1 MLLRLNQRI
10 TINGKQLPFVEAVEI
25 IDSRNKF
32 TNTCVLTIPN
42 RIPSRDNRISDI
54 IEKGSP
60 VKVELGYFPNLFTEF
75 EGYVSEVVPEKLAI
89 IKCENAAYNIKRQ
102 SIGQDIIQ
110 KSTTLKNLIGAIYTG
125 EALIEDTNIG
135 DFSVGATNTVIDV
148 LAELQDKYKIYS
160 YFRGDV
166 LVVGATADTR
176 TKQTITADFQRNV
189 PEGESNF
196 NFKEAN
202 ADRIV
207 VKVSSIN
214 RAGTISEIYAY
225 YDNTPAEIVYS
236 GVAPATGAVNEFN
249 IGGQSDFETE
259 DLKELARIRLE
270 ALSFTG
276 VDGVVVT
283 YPPIDQACATHGD
296 ICQVVD
302 RDIPEK
308 EGDYAIVEVTK
319 RFGVGIGYRQNL
331 GLGISL

>member
-1 MLLRLNQRI
+1 MLRLNQKI
-10 TINGKQLPFVEAVEI
+10 TINGRVLPFVGTVEI
-25 IDSRNKF
+25 VDSRNKF

-42 RIPSRDNRISDI
+42 RIPKRDNRISDI

-60 VKVELGYFPNLFTEF
+60 VKVEVGYFPNLFTEF
-75 EGYVSEVVPEKLAI
+75 EGYVSEVIPEKTAI
-89 IKCENAAYNIKRQ
+89 IKCENESYNIKRQ
-102 SIGQDIIQ
+102 SIGRDIIQ
-110 KSTTLKNLIGAIYTG
+110 KSTNLKRLIGAIYTG
-125 EALIEDTNIG
+125 DTIIEDANIG

-160 YFRGDV
+160 YFRDGV
-166 LVVGATADTR
+166 LIVGATADTR
-176 TKQTITADFQRNV
+176 EKQTIIADFQRNV

-196 NFKEAN
+196 NFKEAD

-214 RAGTISEIYAY
+214 REGTITEIYAY
-225 YDNTPAEIVYS
+225 YDGTPAEIVYS

-249 IGGQSDFETE
+249 INGQNEFEE
-259 DLKELARIRLE
+259 DDLRELARIRLE

-276 VDGVVVT
+276 VDGSITT
-283 YPPIDQACATHGD
+283 YPPINKACATHGD
-296 ICQVVD
+296 ICQVID

-308 EGDYAIVEVTK
+308 ENDYAIIEVTK
-319 RFGVGIGYRQNL
+319 RFGVGIGYRQIL